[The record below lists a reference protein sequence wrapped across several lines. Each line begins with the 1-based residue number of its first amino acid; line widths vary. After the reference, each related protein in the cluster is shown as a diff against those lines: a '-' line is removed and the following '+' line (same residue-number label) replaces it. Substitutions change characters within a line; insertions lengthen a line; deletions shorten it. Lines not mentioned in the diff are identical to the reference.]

1 MKSLIA
7 ILTLALSTAVLATPA
22 SADAAMKRCH
32 RVKQRV
38 GGSPVTWTAHHIRLS
53 RRFRCRDAR
62 RDIRTWIGFGGMMD
76 NPRALAPWR
85 CNFGGTR
92 NRCRLRTSFGGTRPM
107 RTYYLRFR
115 LRN

>member
-1 MKSLIA
+1 MRRLIA
-7 ILTLALSTAVLATPA
+7 LPTLALLAALLAPPA
-22 SADAAMKRCH
+22 SADAAMKSCH

-62 RDIRTWIGFGGMMD
+62 SNIRTWIGFGGMMD

-85 CNFGGTR
+85 CNFGAR